1 MKGRPEG
8 ETVMSRFDAYD
19 LALQAALAL
28 RPLLD
33 PINRRDPDLCRQM
46 RRAASSVAMCLDEGS
61 QRTGRDRFH
70 LYRVAAGSAAEVRT
84 ALALATTWGY
94 IAQPQAAPAHA
105 LLDRIVAILWR
116 LTHPK
121 P

>member
-1 MKGRPEG
+1 
-8 ETVMSRFDAYD
+8 MSRFDAYD

-28 RPLLD
+28 RPF
-33 PINRRDPDLCRQM
+33 RRDPDLCRQM

-84 ALALATTWGY
+84 ALALAATWGY
-94 IAQPQAAPAHA
+94 IAQPQAAEPAA
-105 LLDRIVAILWR
+105 LLDRVVAILWR
-116 LTHPK
+116 VTHPK
-121 P
+121 R

>member
-1 MKGRPEG
+1 
-8 ETVMSRFDAYD
+8 
-19 LALQAALAL
+19 LAL

-84 ALALATTWGY
+84 ALALATTW
-94 IAQPQAAPAHA
+94 ATSPS
-105 LLDRIVAILWR
+105 LRRR
-116 LTHPK
+116 LPTRCSTASSPSCGD
-121 P
+121 

>member
-1 MKGRPEG
+1 
-8 ETVMSRFDAYD
+8 MSRFDAYD

-70 LYRVAAGSAAEVRT
+70 LYRVAAGSAALLL
-84 ALALATTWGY
+84 LAACGSGSGGEAHTG
-94 IAQPQAAPAHA
+94 QPAPGHESVS
-105 LLDRIVAILWR
+105 LES
-116 LTHPK
+116 
-121 P
+121 